1 MGSEIVGSEIAGS
14 EIAGCEI
21 VRSEIVGSEI
31 AGRKIA
37 ESDIR
42 GSNIMGIETTEKK
55 TVKKKAT
62 KRIDI
67 NRIFR
72 QGITVPVLSVLLSI
86 MAAMPVYASQWMQ
99 DGNGWR
105 WKNDNGSYPE
115 NCWQWLDGNQD
126 GMAEHYYFGPDGYMI
141 SDTTAP
147 DGQQVNEEGAWIM
160 DGVIQREEMA
170 GADNRTW
177 QINMSETE
185 YIQFTDMANRINGK
199 NRTWNGEEPEHQRT
213 NPTSTEDISSDESA
227 YRIIELVNVE
237 RQKRGEN
244 VLSVNQE
251 LMENAAARAV
261 EACIYYSHTRPDK
274 SKFDTAITVERY
286 SSAEN
291 LAKLYS
297 RDSMEMIA
305 EAAVE
310 KWMDSESHKKQL
322 LDDRW
327 TETGAGVCESGGYI
341 YISQIFVKGM

>member
-1 MGSEIVGSEIAGS
+1 
-14 EIAGCEI
+14 
-21 VRSEIVGSEI
+21 
-31 AGRKIA
+31 
-37 ESDIR
+37 
-42 GSNIMGIETTEKK
+42 
-55 TVKKKAT
+55 
-62 KRIDI
+62 
-67 NRIFR
+67 
-72 QGITVPVLSVLLSI
+72 
-86 MAAMPVYASQWMQ
+86 
-99 DGNGWR
+99 
-105 WKNDNGSYPE
+105 
-115 NCWQWLDGNQD
+115 
-126 GMAEHYYFGPDGYMI
+126 MAEHYYFGPDGYMI

-147 DGQQVNEEGAWIM
+147 DGQPVNEEGAWIL
-160 DGVIQREEMA
+160 DGVIQREGMA

-213 NPTSTEDISSDESA
+213 NPTSTEDISTDESA
-227 YRIIELVNVE
+227 YRIIELVNAE

-251 LMENAAARAV
+251 LMENAAARAE
-261 EACIYYSHTRPDK
+261 EACIYFSHTRPDK

-297 RDSMEMIA
+297 RDGMEMIA

>member
-1 MGSEIVGSEIAGS
+1 M
-14 EIAGCEI
+14 
-21 VRSEIVGSEI
+21 RSEIVGSEI

-86 MAAMPVYASQWMQ
+86 MAAMPVYAGQWLQ

-147 DGQQVNEEGAWIM
+147 DI
-160 DGVIQREEMA
+160 
-170 GADNRTW
+170 W
-177 QINMSETE
+177 QHPC
-185 YIQFTDMANRINGK
+185 GK
-199 NRTWNGEEPEHQRT
+199 QIPPVWWRPPAAR
-213 NPTSTEDISSDESA
+213 
-227 YRIIELVNVE
+227 
-237 RQKRGEN
+237 RQK
-244 VLSVNQE
+244 
-251 LMENAAARAV
+251 
-261 EACIYYSHTRPDK
+261 
-274 SKFDTAITVERY
+274 
-286 SSAEN
+286 
-291 LAKLYS
+291 
-297 RDSMEMIA
+297 
-305 EAAVE
+305 
-310 KWMDSESHKKQL
+310 
-322 LDDRW
+322 
-327 TETGAGVCESGGYI
+327 
-341 YISQIFVKGM
+341 